1 MIVLALGLP
10 LIALAVIV
18 LLVVVVRV
26 RAAGRRRIS
35 GRYAAGLCM
44 KCGYDIRATINK
56 CPECGED
63 LVDQG
68 IRYWSGAQRAPFR
81 SLPRVDRK

>member
-1 MIVLALGLP
+1 MIVLVLGLP
-10 LIALAVIV
+10 LIALVVIA
-18 LLVVVVRV
+18 LLLVVVRV
-26 RAAGRRRIS
+26 RAANRRRIS
-35 GRYAAGLCM
+35 GRYANGLCM

-68 IRYWSGAQRAPFR
+68 IRYWGGAERAPFR
-81 SLPRVDRK
+81 PLPRVDRK